1 VDDLLVRG
9 TAAISASRYRRAAVG
24 RRRTPPP
31 CGGCSNGKS
40 EKYKE
45 DGRSSALVLASIAL
59 AFQQERSGAH
69 LVETPSDEP

>member
-1 VDDLLVRG
+1 MRVSIGGLLLGGVELRLL
-9 TAAISASRYRRAAVG
+9 AADVPMVSL
-24 RRRTPPP
+24 
-31 CGGCSNGKS
+31 K
-40 EKYKE
+40 KYKE